1 MRRAISTFIFDEG
14 IFTDSCNALFALRMR
29 LSMSAIGSVSIPC
42 LLPARLR
49 HTRNHALV
57 RQLAQADPAEAELL
71 EHGARAPAAVA
82 PRVIPHLELLRLL
95 LLHNERLPR
104 HLLIPPVVAA
114 ERQAESL
121 QQRTSVFV
129 GLGGSRDRHVE
140 PADLLNVVGV
150 DLRKD
155 DLLARTER
163 VVAAAVERVRVEA
176 PEVADARERDRDEPV
191 EELVHPRAAQRD
203 LRADRHALADLEL
216 RHGLARLAD
225 LRALAGDRRELLH
238 GGVELLGV
246 VLRLADA
253 HVERDLRD
261 TRHLHDRLDLEVV
274 LQLRTDLVVV
284 ALFEARRVYLGVG
297 HLLVDLLAA
306 IGVLA
311 VADAYRLVLD
321 RAQVRADAGRSL

>member
-1 MRRAISTFIFDEG
+1 MRRAISTFIFEEG

-29 LSMSAIGSVSIPC
+29 LSMSAFGSVSIPS

-49 HTRNHALV
+49 HARNHALV

-95 LLHNERLPR
+95 LLHYERLPR

-140 PADLLNVVGV
+140 TADLLNVVVV
-150 DLRKD
+150 DFRED
-155 DLLARTER
+155 DLLAHAER
-163 VVAAAVERVRVEA
+163 VVAAAVERARVETA
-176 PEVADARERDRDEPV
+176 EVADTRKRNRDQPV
-191 EELVHPRAAQRD
+191 EEVVHACTAQRD

-216 RHGLARLAD
+216 RDRLRRLAD
-225 LRALAGDRRELLH
+225 LRALAGDDRQLVHR
-238 GGVELLGV
+238 GVELLGV
-246 VLRLADA
+246 GLRLTDT
-253 HVERDLRD
+253 HVERDLLD
-261 TRHLHDRLDLEVV
+261 ARHLHDRLQAELVLER
-274 LQLRTDLVVV
+274 RTDLVLVLLLH
-284 ALFEARRVYLGVG
+284 AGRV
-297 HLLVDLLAA
+297 A
-306 IGVLA
+306 IGRHYLSISWPQAGFLQTRTRIVL
-311 VADAYRLVLD
+311 
-321 RAQVRADAGRSL
+321 S